1 VNKNRKVPSIRMK
14 CYVVLAGVVLL
25 AGAAVSQHAEEKFGP
40 PMPYAYSY
48 ATEDAEGS
56 SSAEQSTD
64 GTGRVTGKY
73 TISLA
78 DGRTRTVTYWA
89 DETGFHA
96 DVVTNELGTESKNPA
111 DVTIKSSAPTGPEA
125 ALAAEPQ
132 RVKAKSSY
140 IAPVYAA
147 APAAYI
153 APPAP
158 AAYVRPA
165 ASYAIP
171 THSFP
176 AHATFV
182 PPPAHYAP
190 ARYYKK
196 KRA

>member
-1 VNKNRKVPSIRMK
+1 MK
-14 CYVVLAGVVLL
+14 CIVVLSLAVAVVV
-25 AGAAVSQHAEEKFGP
+25 GQHSEEKYGP
-40 PMPYAYSY
+40 PAPYAYSY

-111 DVTIKSSAPTGPEA
+111 DVTIQSSAPTGAEA

-132 RVKAKSSY
+132 RLKPKASY
-140 IAPVYAA
+140 AAPVYASAPAAYVAAPAYAAPVA
-147 APAAYI
+147 APAAYV
-153 APPAP
+153 
-158 AAYVRPA
+158 AA
-165 ASYAIP
+165 
-171 THSFP
+171 
-176 AHATFV
+176 
-182 PPPAHYAP
+182 PAHYAP
-190 ARYYKK
+190 VHARYYKK
-196 KRA
+196 RA